1 MENIFN
7 DDEKYKQFVT
17 TDEGKMTHSYSSL
30 MKQNVE
36 ANLAEEPLNLIVNLR
51 PPTRKSSIN
60 LDSLRDEFF
69 SKHIKRLEDLIIKS
83 LGLPLDNLTRKR
95 FACNHDDCQHVALA
109 QDRTIEKNKCVVLL
123 KNRDFN

>member
-1 MENIFN
+1 
-7 DDEKYKQFVT
+7 
-17 TDEGKMTHSYSSL
+17 

-95 FACNHDDCQHVALA
+95 FAWNHDDCQHVALA